1 MRGMLLDLDD
11 LCKSAAILFGR
22 NSGKIRDAH
31 PIVGDV
37 VVSSGSHR
45 LPTMEC
51 RGDPSNAG
59 HHPAAGG
66 LGGRQKLTGGGSGAW
81 PCWIVQSVQDQ
92 NNTDY
97 LTGNSF
103 AE

>member
-1 MRGMLLDLDD
+1 MLFMRFDY
-11 LCKSAAILFGR
+11 
-22 NSGKIRDAH
+22 GKA
-31 PIVGDV
+31 
-37 VVSSGSHR
+37 
-45 LPTMEC
+45 
-51 RGDPSNAG
+51 NAG
-59 HHPAAGG
+59 HHPAAGR
-66 LGGRQKLTGGGSGAW
+66 LGGRQKLAGGGSGAW